1 MAAEIHRGTYMKFRL
16 VTALVCALVIAGIGS
31 AGMIGTSDVAFA
43 QDKKKADAKKKD
55 AAPAADQPQTQRV
68 GVSPWTKICE
78 PANDKSK
85 GGCTMFQQLGSET
98 GQLLAV
104 AQIIEE
110 KAEKG
115 TNRAFRINLPLG
127 FALQPGI
134 RIIIDK
140 FDPIEGK
147 YVICVQGTCIAESAV
162 TEAFVNELKKGKVL
176 TVQVVNME
184 NRVASLHFDLSTFAK
199 SYDGPPVD
207 PKELQ
212 AKRKALDNAVQ
223 NEAKDVLKQHL
234 EKNKK

>member
-1 MAAEIHRGTYMKFRL
+1 MKFRL
-16 VTALVCALVIAGIGS
+16 STALACALVIAGIGS
-31 AGMIGTSDVAFA
+31 AGMIGSADMAYA
-43 QDKKKADAKKKD
+43 QEKKKADAKKKEE
-55 AAPAADQPQTQRV
+55 APKANDQQQPQQRV
-68 GVSPWTKICE
+68 GVSPWLKICE
-78 PANDKSK
+78 APNEKTK

-104 AQIIEE
+104 AQVIEE
-110 KAEKG
+110 KGEKG

-127 FALQPGI
+127 FALQPGV

-140 FDPIEGK
+140 FDAIEGK

-176 TVQVVNME
+176 TIQVVNME
-184 NRVASLHFDLSTFAK
+184 NRVANLQFDLSTFAK

-212 AKRKALDNAVQ
+212 AKRKALDNDVQ
-223 NEAKDVLKQHL
+223 KEAKDVLRQQL

>member
-1 MAAEIHRGTYMKFRL
+1 MKFRL
-16 VTALVCALVIAGIGS
+16 STALLCALVIAGFGS
-31 AGMIGTSDVAFA
+31 AGVIGTADFAFA
-43 QDKKKADAKKKD
+43 QEKKGAPKKKEEPKKD
-55 AAPAADQPQTQRV
+55 EPQQQQRV
-68 GVSPWTKICE
+68 GVSPWLKICE

-110 KAEKG
+110 KADKG
-115 TNRAFRINLPLG
+115 VNRAFRINLPLG
-127 FALQPGI
+127 FAIQPGI
-134 RIIIDK
+134 RIIVDK
-140 FDPIEGK
+140 YDPIEGK

-162 TEAFVNELKKGKVL
+162 TEAFVDALKKGKVL

-184 NRVASLHFDLSTFAK
+184 NRVANLSFDLSTFAK
-199 SYDGPPVD
+199 SYEGPPVD

-212 AKRKALDNAVQ
+212 AKRKALDNDVK

>member
-1 MAAEIHRGTYMKFRL
+1 MKFRL
-16 VTALVCALVIAGIGS
+16 LSALVCALAIAAIGS
-31 AGMIGTSDVAFA
+31 AGMMGTTDVAFA
-43 QDKKKADAKKKD
+43 QDKKKNDAKKKD
-55 AAPAADQPQTQRV
+55 EAPKANDQEQRV
-68 GVSPWTKICE
+68 GVSPWLKICQ
-78 PANDKSK
+78 AADDKSK
-85 GGCTMFQQLGSET
+85 GGCTLFQQLGSET

-104 AQIIEE
+104 AQVIEE
-110 KAEKG
+110 KGEKG
-115 TNRAFRINLPLG
+115 LNRAFRINLPLG

-140 FDPIEGK
+140 FDPIDGK
-147 YVICVQGTCIAESAV
+147 YVICVQGTCIAESPV
-162 TEAFVNELKKGKVL
+162 TEAFVDALKKGKVL
-176 TVQVVNME
+176 TIQVVNME
-184 NRVASLHFDLSTFAK
+184 NRVASLSFDLSTFAK

>member
-1 MAAEIHRGTYMKFRL
+1 MKFRL
-16 VTALVCALVIAGIGS
+16 TTALLYALVIAGIGS
-31 AGMIGTSDVAFA
+31 AGVIGNADVAFA
-43 QDKKKADAKKKD
+43 QDKKGAAKKKEEPKKD
-55 AAPAADQPQTQRV
+55 EQPQQRV
-68 GVSPWTKICE
+68 GVSPWLKICE

-110 KAEKG
+110 KIDKG

-127 FALQPGI
+127 FAIQPGI
-134 RIIIDK
+134 RIIVDK
-140 FDPIEGK
+140 YDPIEGK

-162 TEAFVNELKKGKVL
+162 TEAFVDALKKGKVL

-184 NRVASLHFDLSTFAK
+184 NRVANLSFDLSTFAK

-212 AKRKALDNAVQ
+212 AKRKALDNDVK

>member
-1 MAAEIHRGTYMKFRL
+1 MKFRL
-16 VTALVCALVIAGIGS
+16 LTALACTLAIAATGS
-31 AGMIGTSDVAFA
+31 VGVLGTTDLAFA
-43 QDKKKADAKKKD
+43 QEKKKAEPKKKEE
-55 AAPAADQPQTQRV
+55 APKANETQQPPQQRV
-68 GVSPWTKICE
+68 GVSPWLKICE
-78 PANDKSK
+78 PANEKSK
-85 GGCTMFQQLGSET
+85 GGCTLFQQLGSET

-104 AQIIEE
+104 AQVIEE
-110 KAEKG
+110 KTDKG
-115 TNRAFRINLPLG
+115 VNRAFRINLPLG
-127 FALQPGI
+127 FAIQPGI

-147 YVICVQGTCIAESAV
+147 YVLCVQGTCIAESAV

-176 TVQVVNME
+176 TIQVVNME
-184 NRVASLHFDLSTFAK
+184 NRVANLQFDLSTFAK

>member
-1 MAAEIHRGTYMKFRL
+1 MKFRL
-16 VTALVCALVIAGIGS
+16 STALVCALVIVGIGS
-31 AGMIGTSDVAFA
+31 AGMIAATDVAYA
-43 QDKKKADAKKKD
+43 QEKKKTEAKKKEEAPKA
-55 AAPAADQPQTQRV
+55 AAPDQQPRV
-68 GVSPWTKICE
+68 GVSPWLKICE

-104 AQIIEE
+104 AQVIEE
-110 KAEKG
+110 KTDKG

-176 TVQVVNME
+176 SVQVVNME
-184 NRVASLHFDLSTFAK
+184 NRIATLSFDLATFAK

-223 NEAKDVLKQHL
+223 NEAKDVLKQQL

>member
-1 MAAEIHRGTYMKFRL
+1 MKSRL
-16 VTALVCALVIAGIGS
+16 FTALVCALVIAGIGS
-31 AGMIGTSDVAFA
+31 AGVIGTADVAFA
-43 QDKKKADAKKKD
+43 QEKKKAEAKKKEE
-55 AAPAADQPQTQRV
+55 APKQEQRV
-68 GVSPWTKICE
+68 GVSPWLKICQ
-78 PANDKSK
+78 PADDKSK

-104 AQIIEE
+104 AQVIEE
-110 KAEKG
+110 KQEKG
-115 TNRAFRINLPLG
+115 MNRAFRINLPLG

-162 TEAFVNELKKGKVL
+162 TEAFVDALKKGKVL

-184 NRVASLHFDLSTFAK
+184 NRVASMSFDLATFAK
-199 SYDGPPVD
+199 AYDGPPVD

-212 AKRKALDNAVQ
+212 AKRKALDSDVK
-223 NEAKDVLKQHL
+223 NEAKDVLQQHL
-234 EKNKK
+234 QKGKK

>member
-1 MAAEIHRGTYMKFRL
+1 MKFRL
-16 VTALVCALVIAGIGS
+16 VSALVCALAIAGIGS
-31 AGMIGTSDVAFA
+31 AGLIGSADMALA
-43 QDKKKADAKKKD
+43 QEKKKTEAKKKD
-55 AAPAADQPQTQRV
+55 EAPKANDQTQRV
-68 GVSPWTKICE
+68 GVSPWLKICQ
-78 PANDKSK
+78 PADDKSK

-104 AQIIEE
+104 AQVIEE
-110 KAEKG
+110 KGDKG
-115 TNRAFRINLPLG
+115 LNRAFRINLPLG

-140 FDPIEGK
+140 FDPIDGK
-147 YVICVQGTCIAESAV
+147 YVICVQGTCIAESPV
-162 TEAFVNELKKGKVL
+162 TEAFVDALKKGKVL
-176 TVQVVNME
+176 TIQVVNME
-184 NRVASLHFDLSTFAK
+184 NRVASLSFDLSTFAK

>member
-1 MAAEIHRGTYMKFRL
+1 MKFRL
-16 VTALVCALVIAGIGS
+16 STALFCALVIAGFGS
-31 AGMIGTSDVAFA
+31 AGVIGTADVAFA
-43 QDKKKADAKKKD
+43 QDKKGAAKKKEEPKKD
-55 AAPAADQPQTQRV
+55 EQPQQRV
-68 GVSPWTKICE
+68 GVSPWLKICE

-110 KAEKG
+110 KVDKG

-127 FALQPGI
+127 FAIQPGI
-134 RIIIDK
+134 RIIVDK
-140 FDPIEGK
+140 YDPIEGK

-162 TEAFVNELKKGKVL
+162 TEAFVDALKKGKVL
-176 TVQVVNME
+176 TIQVVNME
-184 NRVASLHFDLSTFAK
+184 NRVANLSFDLSTFAK

-212 AKRKALDNAVQ
+212 AKRKALDNDVK

>member
-1 MAAEIHRGTYMKFRL
+1 MKFRL
-16 VTALVCALVIAGIGS
+16 STALACALVIAGIGS
-31 AGMIGTSDVAFA
+31 AGVIGSADMAYA
-43 QDKKKADAKKKD
+43 QEKKKADAKKKEE
-55 AAPAADQPQTQRV
+55 APKANDQQPQQRV
-68 GVSPWTKICE
+68 GVSPWLKICE
-78 PANDKSK
+78 APNEKTK

-104 AQIIEE
+104 AQVIEE
-110 KAEKG
+110 KGEKG

-127 FALQPGI
+127 FALQPGV

-140 FDPIEGK
+140 FDAIEGK

-176 TVQVVNME
+176 TIQVVNME
-184 NRVASLHFDLSTFAK
+184 NRVANLQFDLSTFAK

-212 AKRKALDNAVQ
+212 AKRKALDNDVQ
-223 NEAKDVLKQHL
+223 KEAKDVLRQQL

>member
-1 MAAEIHRGTYMKFRL
+1 MKFRL
-16 VTALVCALVIAGIGS
+16 STALACALVIAGIGS
-31 AGMIGTSDVAFA
+31 AGVIGCADMAYA
-43 QDKKKADAKKKD
+43 QEKKKADAKKKEE
-55 AAPAADQPQTQRV
+55 APKANDQQQPQQRV
-68 GVSPWTKICE
+68 GVSPWLKICE
-78 PANDKSK
+78 APNEKTK

-104 AQIIEE
+104 AQVIEE
-110 KAEKG
+110 KGEKG

-127 FALQPGI
+127 FALQPGV

-140 FDPIEGK
+140 FDAIEGK

-176 TVQVVNME
+176 TIQVVNME
-184 NRVASLHFDLSTFAK
+184 NRVANLQFDLSTFAK

-212 AKRKALDNAVQ
+212 AKRKALDNDVQ
-223 NEAKDVLKQHL
+223 KEAKDVLRQQL

>member
-1 MAAEIHRGTYMKFRL
+1 MKFRL
-16 VTALVCALVIAGIGS
+16 LTALVCALVIAGIGS
-31 AGMIGTSDVAFA
+31 AGMIGTADVAHA
-43 QDKKKADAKKKD
+43 QEKKKTEAKKKEE
-55 AAPAADQPQTQRV
+55 APKANPANPNEPQQRV
-68 GVSPWTKICE
+68 GVSPWLKICE

-104 AQIIEE
+104 AQVIEE
-110 KAEKG
+110 KTDKG

-176 TVQVVNME
+176 TIQIVNME
-184 NRVASLHFDLSTFAK
+184 NRVASLSFDLSTFAK

-223 NEAKDVLKQHL
+223 NEAKDVLKQQL

>member
-1 MAAEIHRGTYMKFRL
+1 MKFRL
-16 VTALVCALVIAGIGS
+16 STALLYALVIAGIGS
-31 AGMIGTSDVAFA
+31 AGVIGTADVAFA
-43 QDKKKADAKKKD
+43 QEKKGGAKKKEEAKKD
-55 AAPAADQPQTQRV
+55 EPQQQRV
-68 GVSPWTKICE
+68 GVSPWLKICE

-110 KAEKG
+110 KVDKG

-134 RIIIDK
+134 KIIVDK
-140 FDPIEGK
+140 YDPIDGK

-162 TEAFVNELKKGKVL
+162 TEAFVDALKKGKVL
-176 TVQVVNME
+176 TVQIVNMD
-184 NRVASLHFDLSTFAK
+184 NRVASLSFDLSTFAK

-212 AKRKALDNAVQ
+212 AKRKALDNEVK

>member
-1 MAAEIHRGTYMKFRL
+1 MKFRL
-16 VTALVCALVIAGIGS
+16 LTALVCGLAIAAIGS
-31 AGMIGTSDVAFA
+31 AGVIGTTEVAVA
-43 QDKKKADAKKKD
+43 QEKKKSDAKKKD
-55 AAPAADQPQTQRV
+55 EAPKANEQQQRV
-68 GVSPWTKICE
+68 GVSPWLKICQ
-78 PANDKSK
+78 PADEKSK
-85 GGCTMFQQLGSET
+85 GGCTLFQQLGSET

-104 AQIIEE
+104 AQVIEE
-110 KAEKG
+110 KGEKG
-115 TNRAFRINLPLG
+115 VNRAFRINLPLG

-176 TVQVVNME
+176 TVQIVNME

>member
-1 MAAEIHRGTYMKFRL
+1 MKFRL
-16 VTALVCALVIAGIGS
+16 STALACALVIAGIGS
-31 AGMIGTSDVAFA
+31 AGVIGSADMAYA
-43 QDKKKADAKKKD
+43 QEKKKADAKKKEE
-55 AAPAADQPQTQRV
+55 APKANDQQQPQQRV
-68 GVSPWTKICE
+68 GVSPWLKICE
-78 PANDKSK
+78 APNEKTK

-104 AQIIEE
+104 AQVIEE
-110 KAEKG
+110 KGEKG

-127 FALQPGI
+127 FALQPGV

-140 FDPIEGK
+140 FDAIEGK

-176 TVQVVNME
+176 TIQVVNME
-184 NRVASLHFDLSTFAK
+184 NRVANLQFDLSTFAK

-212 AKRKALDNAVQ
+212 AKRKALDNDVQ
-223 NEAKDVLKQHL
+223 KEAKDVLRQQL

>member
-1 MAAEIHRGTYMKFRL
+1 MKFRL
-16 VTALVCALVIAGIGS
+16 STALACALIIAGIGS
-31 AGMIGTSDVAFA
+31 AAMIGSADMAYA
-43 QDKKKADAKKKD
+43 QEKKKTEAKKKEE
-55 AAPAADQPQTQRV
+55 APKANTPAPEQQQRV
-68 GVSPWTKICE
+68 GVSPWLKICE
-78 PANDKSK
+78 PANDKTK

-110 KAEKG
+110 KGEKG

-127 FALQPGI
+127 FALQPGV

-140 FDPIEGK
+140 FDAIEGK

-176 TVQVVNME
+176 TIQVVNME
-184 NRVASLHFDLSTFAK
+184 NRVANLQFDLSTFAK

-212 AKRKALDNAVQ
+212 AKRKALDNDVQ
-223 NEAKDVLKQHL
+223 KEAKDVLRQQL

>member
-1 MAAEIHRGTYMKFRL
+1 MKFRL
-16 VTALVCALVIAGIGS
+16 TTALLYALVIAGIGS
-31 AGMIGTSDVAFA
+31 AGVIGTADVAFA
-43 QDKKKADAKKKD
+43 QEKKAAPKKKEEAKKED
-55 AAPAADQPQTQRV
+55 GQTQRV
-68 GVSPWTKICE
+68 GVSPWLKICE

-110 KAEKG
+110 KIDKG

-134 RIIIDK
+134 KIIIDK
-140 FDPIEGK
+140 YDPIDGK
-147 YVICVQGTCIAESAV
+147 YVICMQGTCIAESAV
-162 TEAFVNELKKGKVL
+162 TEAFVDALKKGKVL

-184 NRVASLHFDLSTFAK
+184 NRVASLSFDLSTFAK

-212 AKRKALDNAVQ
+212 AKRKALDNDVK